1 MVRTLV
7 FHSKNAGSNP
17 ASLKINSMKYWR
29 IIKPYN
35 DKQVLIRYKFSF
47 ISLISPF
54 MAGSDK
60 SLLFLTKNPLKKESS
75 KQYFRNSYIM
85 FTWFF
90 YISKHATPTGGVKT
104 RSTKNKFK
112 HMRLAVLPVTRQV
125 ITLSRAPMAHKDN
138 SKEQFEFIKYK
149 FSFSFKA
156 IVFDFFFITSI
167 NLGLF
172 LFLDFKKSFPLF
184 ETNFLFLKSYS
195 IKLSLWDLNFFN
207 LNKF

>member
-1 MVRTLV
+1 MV
-7 FHSKNAGSNP
+7 FHSKNSGSNP
-17 ASLKINSMKYWR
+17 DSLKINS
-29 IIKPYN
+29 IICWGRKKPLK
-35 DKQVLIRYKFSF
+35 DKRVLIWYKFSF

-60 SLLFLTKNPLKKESS
+60 SLLFLAKNPLKKESS

-90 YISKHATPTGGVKT
+90 YISKHAVLTGKRKT
-104 RSTKNKFK
+104 RSIKNKFK
-112 HMRLAVLPVTRQV
+112 YMRLAVLPVTRQV

-149 FSFSFKA
+149 FTFTFKA

-172 LFLDFKKSFPLF
+172 MFLDLKQSFPLF
-184 ETNFLFLKSYS
+184 ETNLLFLKSYS